1 MSDEKLEEQILHTV
15 TLVDNETKTITE
27 CTSEYVLIQNDSNS
41 SCYTQRGTVED
52 INVNSINSI
61 KILPKASV
69 RIKNGNDKTFSIKG
83 TGTIEWVKNDN
94 IRTNGSYSLIQ
105 SVVDEG
111 LPASDLFAAL
121 KPSSTTF
128 IKTAYRYVVIKNNS
142 NQNVYV
148 SLNSVITMDDE
159 KCIKVLPNDVILY
172 YNSSSGFYIFNSSET
187 SFANVQIL
195 ALNNKTKSQAYEL
208 VNTTNAYFHK
218 TEGGDTPTSDGG
230 NIIGDFI
237 GCFSGTEQ
245 QPIMGE
251 FKEEGSE

>member
-1 MSDEKLEEQILHTV
+1 M
-15 TLVDNETKTITE
+15 
-27 CTSEYVLIQNDSNS
+27 
-41 SCYTQRGTVED
+41 
-52 INVNSINSI
+52 
-61 KILPKASV
+61 
-69 RIKNGNDKTFSIKG
+69 
-83 TGTIEWVKNDN
+83 
-94 IRTNGSYSLIQ
+94 
-105 SVVDEG
+105 
-111 LPASDLFAAL
+111 PASDLSAAL

-128 IKTAYRYVVIKNNS
+128 IKTAYHYVVIKNKS

-159 KCIKVLPNDVILY
+159 KCIKVLPNEVILY

-187 SFANVQIL
+187 SYADVQIL

-218 TEGGDTPTSDGG
+218 TEGGDTPTSDGE

-237 GCFSGTEQ
+237 GCFCGTEQ

-251 FKEEGSE
+251 FKE

>member
-1 MSDEKLEEQILHTV
+1 M
-15 TLVDNETKTITE
+15 
-27 CTSEYVLIQNDSNS
+27 
-41 SCYTQRGTVED
+41 
-52 INVNSINSI
+52 
-61 KILPKASV
+61 
-69 RIKNGNDKTFSIKG
+69 
-83 TGTIEWVKNDN
+83 
-94 IRTNGSYSLIQ
+94 
-105 SVVDEG
+105 
-111 LPASDLFAAL
+111 PASDLSAAL

-128 IKTAYRYVVIKNNS
+128 IKTAYRYVIIKNNS

-148 SLNSVITMDDE
+148 SLNSNITIEDE
-159 KCIKVLPNDVILY
+159 KSIKIMPNDVILY
-172 YNSSSGFYIFNSSET
+172 YNSASGFYILNSSET
-187 SFANVQIL
+187 NAANVQIF
-195 ALNNKTKSQAYEL
+195 ALNNKAKSQAYEL

>member
-1 MSDEKLEEQILHTV
+1 M
-15 TLVDNETKTITE
+15 
-27 CTSEYVLIQNDSNS
+27 
-41 SCYTQRGTVED
+41 
-52 INVNSINSI
+52 
-61 KILPKASV
+61 
-69 RIKNGNDKTFSIKG
+69 
-83 TGTIEWVKNDN
+83 
-94 IRTNGSYSLIQ
+94 
-105 SVVDEG
+105 
-111 LPASDLFAAL
+111 PASDLFAAL

-128 IKTAYRYVVIKNNS
+128 IKTAYRYIVIKNNS

-148 SLNSVITMDDE
+148 SLNSVITIDDE

-172 YNSSSGFYIFNSSET
+172 YNSSPGFYIFNSSET
-187 SFANVQIL
+187 DVANVQIL

-237 GCFSGTEQ
+237 GCFSGAEQ